1 MWDTW
6 KLSPEKC
13 PYSNTVTNGIFYV
26 RIPTAITVNYESAI
40 ERENSVEALLH
51 KMKNASGEELG
62 KHVGRLQTDLGS
74 FGNFGGV
81 DMTGFGERMMA
92 TGGPRGMTDLGST
105 LGKITN
111 LVKPR
116 EDDDEGDDDEDEG
129 AAGGDAGEAP
139 EGSPSKKA
147 RKGEKPGVGG
157 SPKEPKWWNRPAF
170 QVEREADISEAMT
183 KLLEEMLAAKDS
195 LRKVVEDVRVFCLY
209 FVLTMKS

>member
-105 LGKITN
+105 LGRITN
-111 LVKPR
+111 WVKPR

-147 RKGEKPGVGG
+147 RKGEKPVGG

-170 QVEREADISEAMT
+170 QVEREADISEAIT